1 MIGQRRGQTAVRP
14 GSDSGQTAVRLGSDS
29 GQTAVRPRSDRGLTR
44 LTGVAIGL
52 VAALAGA
59 CGRRSAG
66 TPPSNDLLIVG
77 YDREPDTLNRFS
89 THILEDIQTCVVEG
103 LTTTDEHMNV
113 IPLLASE
120 VPTIANGGVR
130 LRPDGG
136 MDVTWKLR
144 PGVVWHDGKPFTSAD
159 VRFTVDAIN
168 GPNYNPESTDGFDR
182 ISSVDTPDAQTAV
195 VHYREIYAPYD
206 IQFIRGTLPKH
217 VLEGRDIDRA
227 QDYNRNPLGTGP
239 YRVAEWKAG
248 EYILLER
255 VPHYWR
261 GDEYPV
267 IRRLLFKFIA
277 NTNTRINQLKSGEVH
292 VVALVPW
299 DKYREIAGL
308 PSLTIHKTR
317 GNAYEHVTLNEQH
330 FPPFA
335 DVRVRRALTYAL
347 DRELLTRTILDG
359 LAPVAHGPIQP
370 VSWAYTD
377 QITRYAFDPARAR
390 ALLDDAGWKVGANG
404 IRQREGRPLAF
415 TLITQAGF
423 AIREN
428 MAQAIERQL
437 RDVGVDVTVQLHDG
451 TAISAIWFEGRFD
464 AMLHWWQ
471 MPSDPELTT
480 FFAADRTPPAGRNI
494 NYFKDDE
501 LTRLLY
507 ASDRTVDRAE
517 RTRLLHRAQQIV
529 ADAAPEI
536 PLYSITRLDAVPSTL
551 EHFKGNPTNTGIFWN
566 VHEWAIQ

>member
-1 MIGQRRGQTAVRP
+1 MIAQGQTHGQTRGQTCLVIAVI
-14 GSDSGQTAVRLGSDS
+14 L
-29 GQTAVRPRSDRGLTR
+29 
-44 LTGVAIGL
+44 
-52 VAALAGA
+52 ALAAVG
-59 CGRRSAG
+59 CGRRSAA

-103 LTTTDEHMNV
+103 LMTTDENMKV
-113 IPLLASE
+113 IPLLATH
-120 VPTIANGGVR
+120 VPTIENGGVH
-130 LRPDGG
+130 LRTDGG

-144 PGVVWHDGKPFTSAD
+144 PGVTWHDGKPFTAAD
-159 VRFTVDAIN
+159 VKFTVEAIN
-168 GPNYNPESTDGFDR
+168 GPSYNPESTDGFDR
-182 ISSVDTPDAQTAV
+182 IGSVDTPDPLTAI
-195 VHYREIYAPYD
+195 VHYKEIYAPYD

-217 VLEGRDIDRA
+217 VLDGRDIDRA

-255 VPHYWR
+255 AGHYWR
-261 GDEYPV
+261 GDQFPA

-299 DKYREIAGL
+299 DKYRELAGI
-308 PSLTIHKTR
+308 SSVVVHKTA
-317 GNAYEHVTLNEQH
+317 GNAYEHVTLNERQ

-335 DVRVRRALTYAL
+335 DVRVRRALTEAL
-347 DRELLTRTILDG
+347 DRELLTKTILDG

-377 QITRYAFDPARAR
+377 RITRYPFDPVRAR
-390 ALLDDAGWKVGANG
+390 AWLDEAGWKMGPNG
-404 IRQREGRPLAF
+404 IRQRDGRPLAF

-494 NYFKDDE
+494 NYYKDE
-501 LTRLLY
+501 ALTRLLY
-507 ASDRTVDRAE
+507 ASDRTVDREE
-517 RTRLLHRAQQIV
+517 RTRLLHRAQQILS
-529 ADAAPEI
+529 DAAPEI

-551 EHFKGNPTNTGIFWN
+551 QHFKGNPTNTGIFWN
-566 VHEWAIQ
+566 VHEWTIR